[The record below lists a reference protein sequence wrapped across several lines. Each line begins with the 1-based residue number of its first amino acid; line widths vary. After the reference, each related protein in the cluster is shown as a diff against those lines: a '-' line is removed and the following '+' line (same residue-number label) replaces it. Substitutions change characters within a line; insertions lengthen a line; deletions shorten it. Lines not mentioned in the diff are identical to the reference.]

1 MRRKILPVMAAALVV
16 VGAAALIAAT
26 ASAQAAA
33 KPTLTASPA
42 LQGSVAHPFVGDK
55 LTTTN
60 GQWSNSPTGYT
71 YQWQRCDATGDR
83 QNCVP
88 IVGATSQS
96 YTVQKDDVGHTLD
109 AVVTAT
115 NADGSTSASTNGSGV
130 AAEATAPVNKSRPTI
145 SGTAAV
151 GETLTANSGTWTG
164 AVSFTHQWQ
173 VCDANG
179 NNCVDIVG
187 AMGTTY
193 GVRSSDVG
201 RELRIRVKASNKFGS
216 TTATSNFT
224 SIVTANTQTTTT
236 VITTTV
242 PGAQPPA
249 IRFLS
254 LRRVGMKLYAR
265 FRVCHSSGGR
275 VTVTERDNKAR
286 ALAYARHFVV
296 RPVGC
301 ATYLRSWMV
310 ISRFRSPA
318 GRLVVTLRASDSA
331 GRLSRLVSRF
341 VVVR

>member
-187 AMGTTY
+187 ATGTTY

-201 RELRIRVKASNKFGS
+201 RELRVRVKASNKFGS

-224 SIVTANTQTTTT
+224 SIVSANTQTTTT

-286 ALAYARHFVV
+286 TLAYARHFVV

-301 ATYLRSWMV
+301 ATYLRSWTV

>member
-1 MRRKILPVMAAALVV
+1 MAAALVV

-286 ALAYARHFVV
+286 TLAYARHFVV

-341 VVVR
+341 VAVR

>member
-1 MRRKILPVMAAALVV
+1 MRRKTLPVMAAALVV

-130 AAEATAPVNKSRPTI
+130 AADATPPVNKSRPTI

-173 VCDANG
+173 VCDASG

-187 AMGTTY
+187 ATGTTY

-286 ALAYARHFVV
+286 TLAYARHFVV

>member
-1 MRRKILPVMAAALVV
+1 M
-16 VGAAALIAAT
+16 
-26 ASAQAAA
+26 
-33 KPTLTASPA
+33 
-42 LQGSVAHPFVGDK
+42 
-55 LTTTN
+55 
-60 GQWSNSPTGYT
+60 
-71 YQWQRCDATGDR
+71 
-83 QNCVP
+83 
-88 IVGATSQS
+88 
-96 YTVQKDDVGHTLD
+96 
-109 AVVTAT
+109 
-115 NADGSTSASTNGSGV
+115 
-130 AAEATAPVNKSRPTI
+130 
-145 SGTAAV
+145 
-151 GETLTANSGTWTG
+151 
-164 AVSFTHQWQ
+164 
-173 VCDANG
+173 
-179 NNCVDIVG
+179 
-187 AMGTTY
+187 
-193 GVRSSDVG
+193 
-201 RELRIRVKASNKFGS
+201 KASNKFGS

-286 ALAYARHFVV
+286 TLAYARHFVV

-341 VVVR
+341 VAVR